1 MFTHLTLGFD
11 STYSE
16 KKKFRFEQMWLSN
29 LSCEEV
35 VYLAWGSRSG
45 VRVEGEILNKIEK
58 CGKELCRWE
67 KNVLAM

>member
-1 MFTHLTLGFD
+1 
-11 STYSE
+11 
-16 KKKFRFEQMWLSN
+16 MWLSN

-35 VYLAWGSRSG
+35 VYSAWGSRSG

-58 CGKELCRWE
+58 CGKELCQWE